1 MSAGAV
7 LVSYDLKALK
17 GLPCFVAGSEVCI
30 EQLDLCDPLSVLP
43 SGPLGGVR
51 LDFLPYGQS
60 TALAPCFYLLR
71 YRADAHSSL
80 VYEVSAEA
88 ICISADRVTFR

>member
-1 MSAGAV
+1 MTGAV
-7 LVSYDLKALK
+7 VINYDLKALK
-17 GLPCFVAGSEVCI
+17 GLPCFVAGSEVCV
-30 EQLDLCDPLSVLP
+30 EQLDLCEPFSVP
-43 SGPLGGVR
+43 HSGPLGGVR
-51 LDFLPYGQS
+51 LDSLPYGQS
-60 TALAPCFYLLR
+60 TAQAPCFYLLR